1 MNYAHGNM
9 LADEE
14 FDLIASSHGTLSIT
28 PSTDMLMQFGTYPG
42 TGRALARGIVCGF
55 GVDTICS
62 AGTDLFSEMRLAL
75 AAERSRANAAALARG
90 ERVETVDLHQRD
102 MLRLAI
108 LDGARVWNLDDE
120 IGSLTPGKQADIA
133 IVDMRSPHLD
143 GFGDPVAVMVLG
155 AGPADV
161 ETVIVGGDV
170 VKRDG
175 QLVEAHVKRAHQL
188 MHETQ
193 DRLRS
198 KDTPGTS
205 RFSDSAGRAASSA
218 RTSRETVTR

>member
-1 MNYAHGNM
+1 
-9 LADEE
+9 
-14 FDLIASSHGTLSIT
+14 
-28 PSTDMLMQFGTYPG
+28 
-42 TGRALARGIVCGF
+42 
-55 GVDTICS
+55 
-62 AGTDLFSEMRLAL
+62 MRLAL

-90 ERVETVDLHQRD
+90 ERVATVDLHQRD
-102 MLRLAI
+102 MLRLAT
-108 LDGARVWNLDDE
+108 LDGARVWNLGDE

-170 VKRDG
+170 VKKDG
-175 QLVEAHVKRAHQL
+175 ELVGAHVKRAHQL

-193 DRLRS
+193 DRLRG
-198 KDTPGTS
+198 KDTPRAS
-205 RFSDSAGRAASSA
+205 RLSGSGGSAASSL

>member
-1 MNYAHGNM
+1 EAV
-9 LADEE
+9 
-14 FDLIASSHGTLSIT
+14 
-28 PSTDMLMQFGTYPG
+28 
-42 TGRALARGIVCGF
+42 AL
-55 GVDTICS
+55 
-62 AGTDLFSEMRLAL
+62 
-75 AAERSRANAAALARG
+75 
-90 ERVETVDLHQRD
+90 HPRD
-102 MLRLAI
+102 MLRLAT
-108 LDGARVWNLDDE
+108 LDGARVWDLDDE

-175 QLVEAHVKRAHQL
+175 ELVGAHVTRAHHL

-193 DRLRS
+193 ARLRS
-198 KDTPGTS
+198 TDAPSTS
-205 RFSDSAGRAASSA
+205 RFSDP
-218 RTSRETVTR
+218 